1 MSVGL
6 TRSRFINA
14 LRCYASYALNRL
26 GSALFRTPYT
36 LRHTP
41 LFVSVEPSA
50 VCQLRCPACPV
61 GIGKTATL
69 TEHRPATP
77 DRTQTDHA
85 SVNQSVSEAVCQ
97 QRGLSAQRSVST
109 QGGLMPFPLW
119 HRILSEVKGT
129 AFVVQFYFQGEPLL
143 NKDLPLMIRE
153 AHGAGLYTIVSTN
166 AQAMTPELAKAL
178 VAAGLDR
185 IIISMDGLT
194 QESYSAYRVGGSL
207 DQCKKALR
215 WLQEAK
221 ENNSLP
227 FREGSGLGSSLTI
240 ELQVLRLKSNEHEW
254 RAFRKEYK
262 ALGADRLVF
271 KTAQLY
277 DYRHGHPLMPSEP
290 RYRRYEQHEDGL
302 WYRKPLSKGCFRVW
316 SGVVI
321 AANGDVLP
329 CCYDKDHAHAYGN
342 IRTASLRELFTGPKA
357 QAFRAQAMLQNPKIC
372 QECWK

>member
-1 MSVGL
+1 MSVVL

-14 LRCYASYALNRL
+14 LRCYTSYALNRL
-26 GSALFRTPYT
+26 GSARFV
-36 LRHTP
+36 RHTP

-61 GIGKTATL
+61 GLSG
-69 TEHRPATP
+69 
-77 DRTQTDHA
+77 
-85 SVNQSVSEAVCQ
+85 EA
-97 QRGLSAQRSVST
+97 GLSVKRSVST
-109 QGGLMPFPLW
+109 AVYQRSGLMPRDLW
-119 HRILSEVKGT
+119 ERVLSQIKDS
-129 AFVVQFYFQGEPLL
+129 AWVVQFYFQGEPLL

-153 AHGAGLYTIVSTN
+153 AHDAGLYTIVSTN
-166 AQAMTPELAKAL
+166 AQAMTPELANAL

-194 QESYSAYRVGGSL
+194 QETYAAYRVGGSL
-207 DQCKKALR
+207 DQCKAAIR
-215 WLQEAK
+215 WLQKAK
-221 ENNSLP
+221 SA
-227 FREGSGLGSSLTI
+227 GLTI
-240 ELQVLRLKSNEHEW
+240 ELQVLRLRSNEHEW

-277 DYRHGHPLMPSEP
+277 DYRHGHPLMPTEP
-290 RYRRYEQHEDGL
+290 RYRRYEQHADGL
-302 WYRKPLSKGCFRVW
+302 WYRKPLGKGCFRVW

-342 IRTASLRELFTGPKA
+342 LRTASLRDLFSGPA
-357 QAFRAQAMLQNPKIC
+357 ARTFRTQALLQTPQIC

>member
-1 MSVGL
+1 MSVVL
-6 TRSRFINA
+6 TKSRFINA
-14 LRCYASYALNRL
+14 LRCDASYASNHLV
-26 GSALFRTPYT
+26 SALLPTPSTLPRTPYT
-36 LRHTP
+36 IRHTP

-61 GIGKTATL
+61 GLAFGNKCAEFYMSMDL
-69 TEHRPATP
+69 WER
-77 DRTQTDHA
+77 
-85 SVNQSVSEAVCQ
+85 V
-97 QRGLSAQRSVST
+97 LSQIKDS
-109 QGGLMPFPLW
+109 
-119 HRILSEVKGT
+119 
-129 AFVVQFYFQGEPLL
+129 AFVIQFYFQGEPLL

-153 AHGAGLYTIVSTN
+153 AHDAGLYTIVSTN

-194 QESYSAYRVGGSL
+194 QETYAAYRVGGSL
-207 DQCKKALR
+207 DQCKAAIR
-215 WLQEAK
+215 WLQKAK
-221 ENNSLP
+221 SA
-227 FREGSGLGSSLTI
+227 GLTI
-240 ELQVLRLKSNEHEW
+240 ELQVLRLRSNEHEW
-254 RAFRKEYK
+254 RAFKKEYK

-290 RYRRYEQHEDGL
+290 RYRRYEQHADGL
-302 WYRKPLSKGCFRVW
+302 WYRKPLGKGCFRVW

-342 IRTASLRELFTGPKA
+342 LRTASLRELFSGPKA
-357 QAFRAQAMLQNPKIC
+357 QAFRAQVLLQTPQIC

>member
-1 MSVGL
+1 MSVVL

-36 LRHTP
+36 VHHTP

-61 GIGKTATL
+61 G
-69 TEHRPATP
+69 
-77 DRTQTDHA
+77 
-85 SVNQSVSEAVCQ
+85 
-97 QRGLSAQRSVST
+97 LSATRSVSP
-109 QGGLMPFPLW
+109 QGGLMPRDLW
-119 HRILSEVKGT
+119 ERVLSQIKDS
-129 AFVVQFYFQGEPLL
+129 AFVIQFYFQGEPLL

-153 AHGAGLYTIVSTN
+153 AHDAGLYTIVSTN

-207 DQCKKALR
+207 DQCKAALR
-215 WLQEAK
+215 YLREAK
-221 ENNSLP
+221 SVCQS
-227 FREGSGLGSSLTI
+227 EGRSVFCQQRGLSGGAGLTI

-302 WYRKPLSKGCFRVW
+302 WYRKPLGKGCFRVW

-342 IRTASLRELFTGPKA
+342 LRTASLRELFTGPA
-357 QAFRAQAMLQNPKIC
+357 ARTFRTQALLQTPQIC

>member
-36 LRHTP
+36 IHHTP

-61 GIGKTATL
+61 GLRNNEI
-69 TEHRPATP
+69 TELRHS
-77 DRTQTDHA
+77 DRLLKKELWER
-85 SVNQSVSEAVCQ
+85 V
-97 QRGLSAQRSVST
+97 LSQIKDS
-109 QGGLMPFPLW
+109 
-119 HRILSEVKGT
+119 

-153 AHGAGLYTIVSTN
+153 AHDAGLYTIVSTN
-166 AQAMTPELAKAL
+166 AQAMTPELANAL

-194 QESYSAYRVGGSL
+194 QETYEAYRVGGSL
-207 DQCKKALR
+207 DQCKAALR
-215 WLQEAK
+215 WLREAK
-221 ENNSLP
+221 KT
-227 FREGSGLGSSLTI
+227 LTI

-290 RYRRYEQHEDGL
+290 RYRRYEQHADGL
-302 WYRKPLSKGCFRVW
+302 WYRKPLGKGCFRVW

-342 IRTASLRELFTGPKA
+342 IRTASLRELFSGPA
-357 QAFRAQAMLQNPKIC
+357 ARTFRTQAMQETPKIC

>member
-1 MSVGL
+1 MPRDLWERIHSQ
-6 TRSRFINA
+6 IKD
-14 LRCYASYALNRL
+14 
-26 GSALFRTPYT
+26 SA
-36 LRHTP
+36 
-41 LFVSVEPSA
+41 
-50 VCQLRCPACPV
+50 
-61 GIGKTATL
+61 
-69 TEHRPATP
+69 
-77 DRTQTDHA
+77 
-85 SVNQSVSEAVCQ
+85 
-97 QRGLSAQRSVST
+97 
-109 QGGLMPFPLW
+109 W
-119 HRILSEVKGT
+119 
-129 AFVVQFYFQGEPLL
+129 VVQFYFQGEPLL

-153 AHGAGLYTIVSTN
+153 AHDAGLYTIVSTN

-178 VAAGLDR
+178 VSAGLDR

-194 QESYSAYRVGGSL
+194 QETYEAYRVGGSL
-207 DQCKKALR
+207 DQCKAALR
-215 WLQEAK
+215 YLREAK
-221 ENNSLP
+221 KKNSLP
-227 FREGSGLGSSLTI
+227 FREGLGVGSSLTI

-290 RYRRYEQHEDGL
+290 RYRRYEQHADGL
-302 WYRKPLSKGCFRVW
+302 WYRKPLGKGCFRVW

-342 IRTASLRELFTGPKA
+342 LRTASLRELFSGPA
-357 QAFRAQAMLQNPKIC
+357 ARTFRTQALLQTPQIC

>member
-36 LRHTP
+36 VHHTP

-61 GIGKTATL
+61 G
-69 TEHRPATP
+69 
-77 DRTQTDHA
+77 
-85 SVNQSVSEAVCQ
+85 
-97 QRGLSAQRSVST
+97 LSATRSVSP
-109 QGGLMPFPLW
+109 QGGLMPRDLW
-119 HRILSEVKGT
+119 ERALSQIKDSAWG
-129 AFVVQFYFQGEPLL
+129 VQLYVQGEPLL

-153 AHGAGLYTIVSTN
+153 AHDAGLYTIVSTN
-166 AQAMTPELAKAL
+166 AQAMTPELANAL

-207 DQCKKALR
+207 DQCKAALC
-215 WLQEAK
+215 WLREAK
-221 ENNSLP
+221 SVCQS
-227 FREGSGLGSSLTI
+227 EGRSVFCQQRGLSGGAGLTI

-290 RYRRYEQHEDGL
+290 RYRRYEQHADGL
-302 WYRKPLSKGCFRVW
+302 WYRKPLGKGCFRVW

-342 IRTASLRELFTGPKA
+342 LRTASLRELFTGPKA

>member
-1 MSVGL
+1 MSVVL

-36 LRHTP
+36 VHHTP

-61 GIGKTATL
+61 G
-69 TEHRPATP
+69 
-77 DRTQTDHA
+77 
-85 SVNQSVSEAVCQ
+85 
-97 QRGLSAQRSVST
+97 LSGTRSVSP
-109 QGGLMPFPLW
+109 QGGLMPRDLW
-119 HRILSEVKGT
+119 ERVLAQIKDS
-129 AFVVQFYFQGEPLL
+129 AWVVQFYFQGEPLL
-143 NKDLPLMIRE
+143 NKGLPLMIRE
-153 AHGAGLYTIVSTN
+153 AHDAGLYTIVSTN
-166 AQAMTPELAKAL
+166 AQAMTPDLANAV

-207 DQCKKALR
+207 DQCKAALC
-215 WLQEAK
+215 WLREAK
-221 ENNSLP
+221 SVCQS
-227 FREGSGLGSSLTI
+227 EGRSVFCQQRGLSGGAGLTI

-290 RYRRYEQHEDGL
+290 RYRRYEQHADGL
-302 WYRKPLSKGCFRVW
+302 WYRKPLGKGCFRVW

-342 IRTASLRELFTGPKA
+342 LRTASLRELFSGPA
-357 QAFRAQAMLQNPKIC
+357 ARTFRTQALLQTPQIC

>member
-36 LRHTP
+36 LHRTPYTIRHTP

-61 GIGKTATL
+61 GLAFGNKCAEVYMSMDL
-69 TEHRPATP
+69 WER
-77 DRTQTDHA
+77 
-85 SVNQSVSEAVCQ
+85 V
-97 QRGLSAQRSVST
+97 LSQIKDSA
-109 QGGLMPFPLW
+109 W
-119 HRILSEVKGT
+119 
-129 AFVVQFYFQGEPLL
+129 VVQFYFQGEPLL

-153 AHGAGLYTIVSTN
+153 AHDAGLYTIVSTN
-166 AQAMTPELAKAL
+166 AQAMTPELAQAL

-194 QESYSAYRVGGSL
+194 QETYEAYRVGGSL

-215 WLQEAK
+215 WLRDAK
-221 ENNSLP
+221 
-227 FREGSGLGSSLTI
+227 SGGLTI
-240 ELQVLRLKSNEHEW
+240 ELQVLRLRSNEHEW

-262 ALGADRLVF
+262 TLGADRLVF

-290 RYRRYEQHEDGL
+290 RYRRYEQHADGL
-302 WYRKPLSKGCFRVW
+302 WYRKPLGKGCFRVW

-342 IRTASLRELFTGPKA
+342 LRTASLRDLFSGPA
-357 QAFRAQAMLQNPKIC
+357 ARTFRTQALLQTPQIC

>member
-1 MSVGL
+1 MSVVL
-6 TRSRFINA
+6 TTRFSNA

-26 GSALFRTPYT
+26 GPALFRTPYT
-36 LRHTP
+36 IHHTP

-61 GIGKTATL
+61 GLAFGNKCAEVYMSMDL
-69 TEHRPATP
+69 WER
-77 DRTQTDHA
+77 
-85 SVNQSVSEAVCQ
+85 V
-97 QRGLSAQRSVST
+97 LSQIKDSA
-109 QGGLMPFPLW
+109 W
-119 HRILSEVKGT
+119 
-129 AFVVQFYFQGEPLL
+129 VVQFYFQGEPLL

-153 AHGAGLYTIVSTN
+153 AHDAGLYTIVSTN
-166 AQAMTPELAKAL
+166 AQAMTPELAQAL

-194 QESYSAYRVGGSL
+194 QETYEAYRVGGSL

-215 WLQEAK
+215 WLRDAK
-221 ENNSLP
+221 
-227 FREGSGLGSSLTI
+227 SGGLTI
-240 ELQVLRLKSNEHEW
+240 ELQVLRLRSNEHEW

-262 ALGADRLVF
+262 TLGADRLVF

-290 RYRRYEQHEDGL
+290 RYRRYEQHADGL
-302 WYRKPLSKGCFRVW
+302 WYRKPLGKGCFRVW

-342 IRTASLRELFTGPKA
+342 LRTASLRDLFSGPA
-357 QAFRAQAMLQNPKIC
+357 ARTFRTQALLQTPEIC
-372 QECWK
+372 KECWK

>member
-1 MSVGL
+1 MSVVL
-6 TRSRFINA
+6 TKSRFSNA

-36 LRHTP
+36 LHRTPYTVHHTP

-61 GIGKTATL
+61 GLRNNGI
-69 TEHRPATP
+69 TELRHS
-77 DRTQTDHA
+77 DRLLKKELWER
-85 SVNQSVSEAVCQ
+85 V
-97 QRGLSAQRSVST
+97 LSQIKDSA
-109 QGGLMPFPLW
+109 W
-119 HRILSEVKGT
+119 
-129 AFVVQFYFQGEPLL
+129 VVQFYFQGEPLL

-153 AHGAGLYTIVSTN
+153 AHDAGLYTIVSTN
-166 AQAMTPELAKAL
+166 AQAMTPELANAL

-194 QESYSAYRVGGSL
+194 QETYEAYRVGGSL
-207 DQCKKALR
+207 DQCKAALR

-221 ENNSLP
+221 SA
-227 FREGSGLGSSLTI
+227 GLTI
-240 ELQVLRLKSNEHEW
+240 ELQVLRLRSNEHEW
-254 RAFRKEYK
+254 RAFKKEYK

-290 RYRRYEQHEDGL
+290 RYRRYEQHADGL

-342 IRTASLRELFTGPKA
+342 LRTASLRELFSGPA
-357 QAFRAQAMLQNPKIC
+357 ARTFRTQALLQNPEIC
-372 QECWK
+372 KECWK

>member
-1 MSVGL
+1 MSVVL

-50 VCQLRCPACPV
+50 VCQLHCPACPV
-61 GIGKTATL
+61 GRSPL
-69 TEHRPATP
+69 RLPHEFMPR
-77 DRTQTDHA
+77 DLWER
-85 SVNQSVSEAVCQ
+85 V
-97 QRGLSAQRSVST
+97 LAQIKDS
-109 QGGLMPFPLW
+109 
-119 HRILSEVKGT
+119 
-129 AFVVQFYFQGEPLL
+129 AFVIQFYFQGEPLL
-143 NKDLPLMIRE
+143 NKDLPQMIKE
-153 AHGAGLYTIVSTN
+153 AHEAGLYTIVSTN

-215 WLQEAK
+215 WLREAK
-221 ENNSLP
+221 DSLP
-227 FREGSGLGSSLTI
+227 FREGSGLGSCLTI

-254 RAFRKEYK
+254 RVFRKEYK
-262 ALGADRLVF
+262 TLGADRLVF

-342 IRTASLRELFTGPKA
+342 LRTASLRELFTGPA
-357 QAFRAQAMLQNPKIC
+357 ARTFRTQAMLQKPKIC

>member
-1 MSVGL
+1 MSVVL

-36 LRHTP
+36 LHRTPYTVHHTP

-61 GIGKTATL
+61 G
-69 TEHRPATP
+69 
-77 DRTQTDHA
+77 
-85 SVNQSVSEAVCQ
+85 
-97 QRGLSAQRSVST
+97 LSATRSVSP
-109 QGGLMPFPLW
+109 QGGLMPRDLW
-119 HRILSEVKGT
+119 ERVLSQIKDS
-129 AFVVQFYFQGEPLL
+129 AWVVQFYFQGEPLL

-153 AHGAGLYTIVSTN
+153 AHDAGLYTIVSTN
-166 AQAMTPELAKAL
+166 AQAMTPELANAL

-194 QESYSAYRVGGSL
+194 QETYAAYRVGGSL
-207 DQCKKALR
+207 DQCKAAIR
-215 WLQEAK
+215 WLQKAK
-221 ENNSLP
+221 SA
-227 FREGSGLGSSLTI
+227 GLTI
-240 ELQVLRLKSNEHEW
+240 ELQVLRLRSNEHEW

-262 ALGADRLVF
+262 TLGADRLVF

-290 RYRRYEQHEDGL
+290 RYRRYEQHADGL
-302 WYRKPLSKGCFRVW
+302 WYRKPLGKGCFRVW

-329 CCYDKDHAHAYGN
+329 CCYDKNHAHAYGN
-342 IRTASLRELFTGPKA
+342 LRTASLRELFSGPKA
-357 QAFRAQAMLQNPKIC
+357 QAFRAQALLQNPEIC
-372 QECWK
+372 KECWK

>member
-215 WLQEAK
+215 WLQEARG
-221 ENNSLP
+221 P
-227 FREGSGLGSSLTI
+227 AGL
-240 ELQVLRLKSNEHEW
+240 QDRAALRLPSRPSADAI
-254 RAFRKEYK
+254 RAPLPTLR
-262 ALGADRLVF
+262 AARRWSLVPQ
-271 KTAQLY
+271 T
-277 DYRHGHPLMPSEP
+277 P
-290 RYRRYEQHEDGL
+290 
-302 WYRKPLSKGCFRVW
+302 
-316 SGVVI
+316 
-321 AANGDVLP
+321 
-329 CCYDKDHAHAYGN
+329 
-342 IRTASLRELFTGPKA
+342 
-357 QAFRAQAMLQNPKIC
+357 
-372 QECWK
+372 

>member
-1 MSVGL
+1 MSVVL

-36 LRHTP
+36 LHRTPYTVHHTP

-61 GIGKTATL
+61 GLRNNEI
-69 TEHRPATP
+69 TELRHS
-77 DRTQTDHA
+77 DRLLKKDLWER
-85 SVNQSVSEAVCQ
+85 V
-97 QRGLSAQRSVST
+97 LSQIKDSA
-109 QGGLMPFPLW
+109 W
-119 HRILSEVKGT
+119 
-129 AFVVQFYFQGEPLL
+129 VVQFYFQGEPLL

-153 AHGAGLYTIVSTN
+153 AHDAGLYTIVSTN
-166 AQAMTPELAKAL
+166 AQAMTPELAQAL

-207 DQCKKALR
+207 DQCKAAIR
-215 WLQEAK
+215 WLQKAK
-221 ENNSLP
+221 SA
-227 FREGSGLGSSLTI
+227 GLTI
-240 ELQVLRLKSNEHEW
+240 ELQVLRLRSNEHEW

-262 ALGADRLVF
+262 TLGADRLVF

-290 RYRRYEQHEDGL
+290 RYRRYEQHADGL
-302 WYRKPLSKGCFRVW
+302 WYRKPLGKGCFRVW

-329 CCYDKDHAHAYGN
+329 CCYDKNHAHAYGN
-342 IRTASLRELFTGPKA
+342 LRTASLRELFSGPKA
-357 QAFRAQAMLQNPKIC
+357 QAFRAQALLQNPEIC
-372 QECWK
+372 KECWK

>member
-1 MSVGL
+1 MPRDLWERVL
-6 TRSRFINA
+6 
-14 LRCYASYALNRL
+14 
-26 GSALFRTPYT
+26 
-36 LRHTP
+36 
-41 LFVSVEPSA
+41 
-50 VCQLRCPACPV
+50 
-61 GIGKTATL
+61 
-69 TEHRPATP
+69 
-77 DRTQTDHA
+77 
-85 SVNQSVSEAVCQ
+85 
-97 QRGLSAQRSVST
+97 AQIKDS
-109 QGGLMPFPLW
+109 
-119 HRILSEVKGT
+119 
-129 AFVVQFYFQGEPLL
+129 AFVIQFYFQGEPLL
-143 NKDLPLMIRE
+143 NKDLPQMIKE
-153 AHGAGLYTIVSTN
+153 AHEAGLYTIVSTN

-207 DQCKKALR
+207 DQCKAALH
-215 WLQEAK
+215 WLREAK
-221 ENNSLP
+221 SAC
-227 FREGSGLGSSLTI
+227 LTI

-254 RAFRKEYK
+254 RVFRKEYK
-262 ALGADRLVF
+262 TLGADRLVF

-342 IRTASLRELFTGPKA
+342 LRTASLRELFTGPA
-357 QAFRAQAMLQNPKIC
+357 ARTFRTQAMLQNPKIC

>member
-1 MSVGL
+1 MSVVL

-36 LRHTP
+36 IRHTP

-50 VCQLRCPACPV
+50 VCQLRYPACPV
-61 GIGKTATL
+61 G
-69 TEHRPATP
+69 
-77 DRTQTDHA
+77 
-85 SVNQSVSEAVCQ
+85 
-97 QRGLSAQRSVST
+97 LSATRSVSP
-109 QGGLMPFPLW
+109 QGGLMPRDLW
-119 HRILSEVKGT
+119 ERALSQIKDS
-129 AFVVQFYFQGEPLL
+129 AFVIQFYFQGEPLL

-153 AHGAGLYTIVSTN
+153 AHDAGLYTIVSTN

-207 DQCKKALR
+207 DQCKAALR
-215 WLQEAK
+215 YLREAK
-221 ENNSLP
+221 SVCQS
-227 FREGSGLGSSLTI
+227 EGRSVFCQQRGLSGGAGLTI

-290 RYRRYEQHEDGL
+290 RYRRYEQHADGL
-302 WYRKPLSKGCFRVW
+302 WYRKPLGKGCFRVW

-342 IRTASLRELFTGPKA
+342 LRTASLRELFTGPA
-357 QAFRAQAMLQNPKIC
+357 ARTFRTQALLQNPQIC

>member
-1 MSVGL
+1 MSVVL

-36 LRHTP
+36 IRHTP
-41 LFVSVEPSA
+41 IFVSVEPSA

-61 GIGKTATL
+61 G
-69 TEHRPATP
+69 
-77 DRTQTDHA
+77 
-85 SVNQSVSEAVCQ
+85 
-97 QRGLSAQRSVST
+97 LSAKRSVSP
-109 QGGLMPFPLW
+109 QGGLMPRDLW
-119 HRILSEVKGT
+119 ERALSQIKDS
-129 AFVVQFYFQGEPLL
+129 AWVVQFYFQGEPLL

-153 AHGAGLYTIVSTN
+153 AHDAGLYTIVSTN

-207 DQCKKALR
+207 DQCKAALR
-215 WLQEAK
+215 WLREAK
-221 ENNSLP
+221 SVCQS
-227 FREGSGLGSSLTI
+227 EGRSVFCQQRGLSGGAGLTI

-290 RYRRYEQHEDGL
+290 RYRRYEQHADGL
-302 WYRKPLSKGCFRVW
+302 WYRKPLGKGCFRVW

-342 IRTASLRELFTGPKA
+342 LRTASLRELFSGPA
-357 QAFRAQAMLQNPKIC
+357 ARTFRTQALLQTPQIC

>member
-1 MSVGL
+1 MSVVL

-26 GSALFRTPYT
+26 GSARFV
-36 LRHTP
+36 RHTP

-61 GIGKTATL
+61 GLAFGNKCAEVYMSMDL
-69 TEHRPATP
+69 WER
-77 DRTQTDHA
+77 
-85 SVNQSVSEAVCQ
+85 V
-97 QRGLSAQRSVST
+97 LSQIKDSA
-109 QGGLMPFPLW
+109 W
-119 HRILSEVKGT
+119 
-129 AFVVQFYFQGEPLL
+129 VVQFYFQGEPLL

-153 AHGAGLYTIVSTN
+153 AHDAGLYTIVSTN
-166 AQAMTPELAKAL
+166 AQAMTPELANAL

-207 DQCKKALR
+207 DQCKAALR

-221 ENNSLP
+221 SA
-227 FREGSGLGSSLTI
+227 GLTI
-240 ELQVLRLKSNEHEW
+240 ELQVLRLRSNEHEW

-262 ALGADRLVF
+262 TLGADRLVF

-290 RYRRYEQHEDGL
+290 RYRRYEQHADGL
-302 WYRKPLSKGCFRVW
+302 WYRKPLGKGCFRVW

-342 IRTASLRELFTGPKA
+342 LRTASLRDLFSGPKA
-357 QAFRAQAMLQNPKIC
+357 QAFRAQALLQTPQIC

>member
-1 MSVGL
+1 MSVVL

-36 LRHTP
+36 IHHTPYTVHHTP

-61 GIGKTATL
+61 GLAFGNKCAEVYMSMDL
-69 TEHRPATP
+69 WER
-77 DRTQTDHA
+77 
-85 SVNQSVSEAVCQ
+85 V
-97 QRGLSAQRSVST
+97 LSQIKDSA
-109 QGGLMPFPLW
+109 W
-119 HRILSEVKGT
+119 
-129 AFVVQFYFQGEPLL
+129 VVQFYFQGEPLL

-153 AHGAGLYTIVSTN
+153 AHDAGLYTIVSTN
-166 AQAMTPELAKAL
+166 AQAMTPELAQAL

-194 QESYSAYRVGGSL
+194 QETYAAYRVGGSL
-207 DQCKKALR
+207 DQCKAALR

-221 ENNSLP
+221 SA
-227 FREGSGLGSSLTI
+227 GLTI
-240 ELQVLRLKSNEHEW
+240 ELQVLRLRSNEHEW

-262 ALGADRLVF
+262 TLGADRLVF

-290 RYRRYEQHEDGL
+290 RYRRYEQHADGL

-342 IRTASLRELFTGPKA
+342 LRTASLRDLFSGPKA
-357 QAFRAQAMLQNPKIC
+357 QAFRAQALLQTPQIC

>member
-1 MSVGL
+1 MSVVL
-6 TRSRFINA
+6 TKSRFSNA

-36 LRHTP
+36 LHRTPYTVHHTP

-61 GIGKTATL
+61 GLAFGNKCAEVYMSMDL
-69 TEHRPATP
+69 WER
-77 DRTQTDHA
+77 
-85 SVNQSVSEAVCQ
+85 V
-97 QRGLSAQRSVST
+97 LSQIKDSA
-109 QGGLMPFPLW
+109 W
-119 HRILSEVKGT
+119 
-129 AFVVQFYFQGEPLL
+129 VVQFYFQGEPLL

-153 AHGAGLYTIVSTN
+153 AHDAGLYTIVSTN

-194 QESYSAYRVGGSL
+194 QETYEAYRVGGSL
-207 DQCKKALR
+207 DQCKAAIR
-215 WLQEAK
+215 WLQKAK
-221 ENNSLP
+221 SA
-227 FREGSGLGSSLTI
+227 GLTI
-240 ELQVLRLKSNEHEW
+240 ELQVLRLRSNEHEW

-262 ALGADRLVF
+262 TLGADRLVF

-290 RYRRYEQHEDGL
+290 RYRRYEQHADGL
-302 WYRKPLSKGCFRVW
+302 WYRKPLGKGCFRVW

-342 IRTASLRELFTGPKA
+342 INDASLRELFSGPA
-357 QAFRAQAMLQNPKIC
+357 ARTFRTQALLQTPEIC
-372 QECWK
+372 KECWK

>member
-1 MSVGL
+1 MSVVL

-50 VCQLRCPACPV
+50 VCQLHCPACPV
-61 GIGKTATL
+61 GRSPL
-69 TEHRPATP
+69 RLPHEFMPR
-77 DRTQTDHA
+77 DLWER
-85 SVNQSVSEAVCQ
+85 V
-97 QRGLSAQRSVST
+97 LAQIKDS
-109 QGGLMPFPLW
+109 
-119 HRILSEVKGT
+119 
-129 AFVVQFYFQGEPLL
+129 AFVIQFYFQGEPLL
-143 NKDLPLMIRE
+143 NKDLPQMIKE
-153 AHGAGLYTIVSTN
+153 AHEAGLYTIVSTN

-207 DQCKKALR
+207 DQCKAALR

-221 ENNSLP
+221 QKQSSLP
-227 FREGSGLGSSLTI
+227 PSMGGSRGVVI

-254 RAFRKEYK
+254 RVFRKEYK

-342 IRTASLRELFTGPKA
+342 LRTASLRELFTGPA
-357 QAFRAQAMLQNPKIC
+357 ARTFRTQAMLQKPKIC